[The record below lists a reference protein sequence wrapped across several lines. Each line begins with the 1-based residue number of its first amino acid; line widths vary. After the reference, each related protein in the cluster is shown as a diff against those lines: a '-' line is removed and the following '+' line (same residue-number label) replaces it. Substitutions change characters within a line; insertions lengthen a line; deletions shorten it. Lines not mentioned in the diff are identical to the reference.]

1 MNFSQ
6 RIHSSFI
13 VLLLC
18 ATIISI
24 AGIKAFLRLEPFIN
38 TLNSA
43 NTKSLYYAEK
53 MLSSISA
60 KKDIDIFEEYL
71 QKSKNNVTEVGEKEI
86 LDKISDG
93 YLPAF
98 NGNRKAEEE
107 TIDKIAQFSHIN
119 RIAMERAGKKA
130 KNIERVGIWI
140 ILFPSIFIWLIGLT
154 ILHRLKKTL
163 IKPIQELNNVIF
175 EYNKG
180 NKMRRCP
187 SSTISKDLQKL
198 YDGINRIL
206 DDK

>member
-13 VLLLC
+13 ILLLC

-43 NTKSLYYAEK
+43 NTKSLYYSEK

-60 KKDIDIFEEYL
+60 KKDIEIFEEYL
-71 QKSKNNVTEVGEKEI
+71 QKSKNNVTEVGEREI
-86 LDKISDG
+86 LDKISDT

-98 NGNRKAEEE
+98 KGNRKVEEE

-140 ILFPSIFIWLIGLT
+140 ILFPSIFIWILGLA
-154 ILHRLKKTL
+154 ILHRLKTTL

-175 EYNKG
+175 EYHKG

-187 SSTISKDLQKL
+187 SSTVSKDLQKL
-198 YDGINRIL
+198 YDGINQIL